1 VNGILAIVH
10 YHQHLHYAQSPGPDH
25 SLRYSVPA
33 GRVVCVGRSHVLQ
46 PDDTQVLA
54 AAAAAAA
61 ADVLAQIRFS
71 QPEREQLAAP
81 LVVHWNP
88 HHHYKGTISIYFL

>member
-10 YHQHLHYAQSPGPDH
+10 YHHHHLLHYAQSPGPDH

-33 GRVVCVGRSHVLQ
+33 GGVVCVGRSHVLQ

-54 AAAAAAA
+54 AAAAAA
-61 ADVLAQIRFS
+61 VLAQIRFL